1 MPGDSNFS
9 LSYCF
14 SLPSLSFLSL
24 SSPYSSYSLLPLLS
38 SSLYPLHFYCY
49 LTLSSIFF
57 HCYLTL
63 SSIFFPSSSS
73 ILFLHH
79 PILFPPSVLFIS
91 STRILNIDYDSQ
103 EVPKMLDPKDIRD
116 VRNLRAGKLEHYRV
130 KYELPYKGVSIMEVE
145 SQQQPPI
152 TKKSEKA
159 KLDPVKRRIL
169 ILGHVASD
177 SGVMVSLQIENG
189 TSWVSY
195 GLDFSAQKT
204 STYPEVAWCKG
215 LAVVHTAETP
225 TSEATNRYRMEQATE
240 LMKYAS
246 NRAVEW
252 KDLDLDAIK
261 VCQHIRHD

>member
-1 MPGDSNFS
+1 M
-9 LSYCF
+9 
-14 SLPSLSFLSL
+14 
-24 SSPYSSYSLLPLLS
+24 
-38 SSLYPLHFYCY
+38 
-49 LTLSSIFF
+49 
-57 HCYLTL
+57 
-63 SSIFFPSSSS
+63 
-73 ILFLHH
+73 
-79 PILFPPSVLFIS
+79 
-91 STRILNIDYDSQ
+91 DYDSQ

-116 VRNLRAGKLEHYRV
+116 VRNLRAGKVEHHQV

-152 TKKSEKA
+152 TKKGEKD

-169 ILGHVASD
+169 ILDHVASD

-189 TSWVSY
+189 TSWVGY
-195 GLDFSAQKT
+195 GLDFSAQRT

-252 KDLDLDAIK
+252 QDLDLDAIK
-261 VCQHIRHD
+261 VCQHICHDWETSPLTEHTGED

>member
-1 MPGDSNFS
+1 M
-9 LSYCF
+9 
-14 SLPSLSFLSL
+14 
-24 SSPYSSYSLLPLLS
+24 
-38 SSLYPLHFYCY
+38 
-49 LTLSSIFF
+49 
-57 HCYLTL
+57 
-63 SSIFFPSSSS
+63 
-73 ILFLHH
+73 
-79 PILFPPSVLFIS
+79 
-91 STRILNIDYDSQ
+91 DYDSQ

-116 VRNLRAGKLEHYRV
+116 VRNLRAGKVEHHQV
-130 KYELPYKGVSIMEVE
+130 KYELPYKGVSI
-145 SQQQPPI
+145 
-152 TKKSEKA
+152 KG

-240 LMKYAS
+240 LMKYTS

-261 VCQHIRHD
+261 VCQHIRHDWKTSPLTEYTGED